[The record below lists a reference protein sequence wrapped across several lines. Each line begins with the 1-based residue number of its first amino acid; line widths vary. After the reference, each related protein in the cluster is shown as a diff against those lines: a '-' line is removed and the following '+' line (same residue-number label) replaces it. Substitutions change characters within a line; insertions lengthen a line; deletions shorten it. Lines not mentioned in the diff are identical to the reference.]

1 MSSHSSLNHI
11 YRTVW
16 NQALGAMVAV
26 AEISRGHTRSVSA
39 GAGGAVAVGAG
50 GFGLKVFAASVALA
64 WSAMPLVAEANP
76 VGGVAVVG
84 QATYAATGNQLL
96 VTTQNGAGTS
106 HSAINWQSFSIPLGS
121 GTFFQQPT
129 AASTS
134 INRVVTNTPSQLFGT
149 LGSNGNLVLVN
160 QSGITVGAGAVVDT
174 AGFTAS
180 ALRMTDA
187 DALAGRL
194 RFGDGTAPAG
204 DVSVLGQVLARSGDV
219 VVLGANVATG
229 KDAVIQAS
237 NGSTILAAGQQVE
250 LTGRGLEGITLQV
263 QAPAD
268 SAVNLG
274 TLKGDAVGVF
284 AGTLKHS
291 GLIQATTAT
300 LEGGKVVLKASGDA
314 FVEGAGKIIA
324 TGTKGGAVDVLGNR
338 VAVMDQAAIDVSGT
352 FAGGTVRIGGDYQ
365 GNDASV
371 PNAQVTYFGARASVK
386 ADATGS
392 GNGGKVI
399 VWADDTARAYGAISA
414 RGGSQNGDGGF
425 VETSGKIHLEA
436 TRAPDISAPNGKGGH
451 WLLDP
456 SDLTVVAGAAAPV
469 NLTGTSIFNT
479 TANSTPSQISVDTIN
494 TALGLGNVEISTAAF
509 GGKITF
515 DGDPSTGALLIK
527 PASPTTSSTFTATAG
542 ANGIEIRGGSAT
554 FGGNVTFES
563 NAGYGLNVYLNPS
576 AGNNVFIDSTANLT
590 FRGYAGGTLVA
601 AIQSQTND
609 TQRWDNRGKVNLEGD
624 SLINLKAGGVRTG
637 FKNNSDVVNPSLN
650 INTTN
655 TWSFLSDSTNQDG
668 RIDNGSVINVNVNT
682 SWEARFNQT
691 STGTLNVLAGKV
703 LSMQNPDAI
712 AGTVTLGAGAY
723 LNPSERHATAN
734 PSFAG
739 ATINGPGRLD
749 VNSTGNSASD
759 ISLVGAI
766 LGDGVTITKS
776 FSDLLTIPNTTT
788 IAASG
793 ANFYS
798 AGALVVDKAISS
810 TGDIKLIAGW
820 NGSAVSPLATVSGK
834 NLTVNGA
841 VTADGAVEILASGS
855 FSTPGAGIAGAR
867 VAIETAGDLTVGG
880 SIHATN
886 NVFPALKLAAGGTL
900 ALGSG
905 ANVHGTEVSIILQ
918 GNLINIDPAAAINA
932 GGSGDVWLQPRAD
945 NRPVN
950 IVADIKPTPGS
961 SLDLS
966 KAELSRVTAGTLHVG
981 SGSAGQLTVG
991 APISLSTV
999 GTIALETGN
1008 SAIAINDAVSNT
1020 RPGGGKVSIS
1030 TNSYLGSPNPAAAIT
1045 GSGLIT
1051 ARYIDLQPNSAGAIG
1066 SSGSP
1071 LNTSA
1076 NQSPAGAGVTGFAIG
1091 PGLPTATPSSVYIN
1105 HIGEA
1110 NLTSVKLGVDAPLS
1124 FTATGYDFSTT
1135 HYDGNIVV
1143 NSAINTGSGSL
1154 TLTSADGSL
1163 TLNGDLTSSTTL
1175 QATAAKDVIQN
1186 ANILYSG
1193 VSSPSITVSGGSIH
1207 MGILG
1212 AGNVVKTQTTTGTIS
1227 YTSTVGEV
1235 AVGLLDTGVGG
1246 SVQVSARTDIL
1257 DNNNT
1262 ALNIKSGSI
1271 ALMAGLA
1278 GYAGSVS
1285 LDTQA
1290 SSLSVTNSSATTA
1303 SIVSIRNTGSAVG
1316 ASVYS
1321 SDTTSQLTIT
1331 NDNTINVGHIGG
1343 ATNTT
1348 LTAVGTASDI
1358 TVEEIHLPSNS
1369 TTLLSAG
1376 DMVLNAGRDILVTH
1390 DHIEAGGSVTA
1401 TAGRNIRVSTGTTQ
1415 NDFAYIRAASD
1426 IVLTATTG
1434 GLYLDQASPSTAD
1447 ITSSDGDIKVVTGN
1461 GFKNGNFTGFGGS
1474 VSAPNGRWLI
1484 YAPDPGSVN
1493 KGDLNPTLY
1502 LYNTPSNGGTV
1513 AASESGFIYASPLYV
1528 DANFSGILS
1537 STFGVNP
1544 TATLGYNL
1552 RGLDTGDTSTAAT
1565 VSSRSVSFSN
1575 WPITAATNAG
1585 SYPLQFSGSSA
1596 TLPFSL
1602 TAGTSQTY
1610 TVNPATITVRNVTA
1624 GLTGL
1629 VSKVYDGNDLASLVP
1644 SNFVLSGFVSGDS
1657 ATVSKTTG
1665 IYTGKNVGTGLAVTT
1680 TLASS
1685 DFRAVG
1691 STNFANYILPTSASG
1706 NVGVITPASISAV
1719 TGITATGKE
1728 YDAKLDAALNSASAA
1743 FTGKKGTDVL
1753 TVATSVGAFE
1763 DKNAGTGKTVNITG
1777 LSLGGV
1783 DAKNYTLVST
1793 TATTTADITKASIS
1807 AVTGITAAGKEYEAK
1822 TTAMLNTA
1830 NAAFTGEI
1838 IGDVLTVATSTGA
1851 FADKNAGVG
1860 KTVNITGLSL
1870 GGADAQNYTLA
1881 KDSATTTADIT
1892 KATISAVTGITAA
1905 GKEYDAKTS
1914 AMLNTAN
1921 AAFTGEIS
1929 GDVLTVKTSVGAFAD
1944 KNAGTGKTVNIIGL
1958 SLDGADAKNYTLA
1971 KDTATTTADITKA
1984 SISAVTGITAA
1995 GKAYDAKT
2003 TAVLNS
2009 ANAAFTGEISG
2020 DVLTVAAS
2028 VGTFADKNAGVGKTV
2043 NITGLSLGGTD
2054 AQNYTLAK
2062 TTGTTAADITKANIS
2077 AVTGITAAGKE
2088 YDAKTAAVLTTAT
2101 AAFAGEITG
2110 DVLTVATAVGAFVD
2124 KNAGAAKIVNITGL
2138 SLGGADA
2145 QNYTL
2150 ATTTA
2155 TATASI
2161 SKANISAVTGII
2173 AAGKEYDA
2181 KTTAVLTTTNAA
2193 FAGSISGDALT
2204 VATSVGAFADKNAG
2218 VGKTVNITGL
2228 SLGGADAQNYTL
2240 TSITGTAK
2248 ADITAKAL
2256 AAGGITAANKIYDGK
2271 LDATLN
2277 TANLVLTGVVAG
2289 DSVTTADV
2297 KGAFADKNAGVGK
2310 TVNITSLSLDGT
2322 DAKNYTVAK
2331 DMVTVTAD
2339 ITKAEIS
2346 AVTEVTA
2353 ANKPYDA
2360 KTDATLITA
2369 NAVFAGKISGD
2380 ALTVATSVGAFE
2392 DKNAGTDKKV
2402 KITGL
2407 SLGGDDAKNYTLL
2420 STTGTT
2426 KANISKADIS
2436 AVTEV
2441 TATNKPYDA
2450 KTDATLNTANAVF
2463 AGKISGDALTV
2474 ATSVGAFEDKNAG
2487 TDKKVN
2493 ITGLSLGGDDAK
2505 NYTLVSTTGTTKADV
2520 APKALTV
2527 GGITGANKVYDGKLD
2542 APLVTSG
2549 IVLTGLVAG
2558 DSVTTANVKGAFVDK
2573 NVGTS
2578 KQVNLSG
2585 LTLAGTDARN
2595 YTLTVQSTTSA
2606 DITVRPTSTWS
2617 GAAGTNNWNDA
2628 GNWDALPDG
2637 ANVLAVNIGN
2647 IGSGSG
2653 TVAFDSGSVSLQNLS
2668 SAQTLA
2674 IGGGTLQ
2681 VSGALTTSGFSQS
2694 AGTVT
2699 GGGSFTAS
2707 GAFNQSGGN
2716 IDMASIAATQSSGNI
2731 TVNSLKAASVNLTG
2745 GSISETLAGG
2755 IETTTLTTQ
2764 STGGTVLTGPGN
2776 KIGTWNAFN
2785 TGSGE
2790 LRLTNT
2796 GLITVTAIND
2806 GGDFNIDSFGGVVT
2820 KGQVKTSGAISIT
2833 ANSPLT
2839 VGVAG
2844 LSAGGNIVLRATNLT
2859 SAGNIVLDGP
2869 VESAKGSVTLKAAS
2883 NLTQNSSVRAPLGV
2897 SASAD
2902 GILTLGPL
2910 ATSGFQPVSYVVASK
2925 PVTSP
2930 PPPGALSTV
2939 SDIVVALMSGT
2950 SAIETPAAQQAQAAA
2965 NVPMKDKDKEKDTTK
2980 EALVSEGGICR
2991 P

>member
-1 MSSHSSLNHI
+1 M
-11 YRTVW
+11 
-16 NQALGAMVAV
+16 
-26 AEISRGHTRSVSA
+26 
-39 GAGGAVAVGAG
+39 
-50 GFGLKVFAASVALA
+50 
-64 WSAMPLVAEANP
+64 
-76 VGGVAVVG
+76 
-84 QATYAATGNQLL
+84 
-96 VTTQNGAGTS
+96 
-106 HSAINWQSFSIPLGS
+106 
-121 GTFFQQPT
+121 
-129 AASTS
+129 
-134 INRVVTNTPSQLFGT
+134 
-149 LGSNGNLVLVN
+149 
-160 QSGITVGAGAVVDT
+160 
-174 AGFTAS
+174 
-180 ALRMTDA
+180 
-187 DALAGRL
+187 
-194 RFGDGTAPAG
+194 
-204 DVSVLGQVLARSGDV
+204 
-219 VVLGANVATG
+219 
-229 KDAVIQAS
+229 
-237 NGSTILAAGQQVE
+237 
-250 LTGRGLEGITLQV
+250 
-263 QAPAD
+263 
-268 SAVNLG
+268 
-274 TLKGDAVGVF
+274 
-284 AGTLKHS
+284 
-291 GLIQATTAT
+291 
-300 LEGGKVVLKASGDA
+300 
-314 FVEGAGKIIA
+314 
-324 TGTKGGAVDVLGNR
+324 
-338 VAVMDQAAIDVSGT
+338 
-352 FAGGTVRIGGDYQ
+352 
-365 GNDASV
+365 
-371 PNAQVTYFGARASVK
+371 
-386 ADATGS
+386 
-392 GNGGKVI
+392 
-399 VWADDTARAYGAISA
+399 
-414 RGGSQNGDGGF
+414 
-425 VETSGKIHLEA
+425 
-436 TRAPDISAPNGKGGH
+436 
-451 WLLDP
+451 
-456 SDLTVVAGAAAPV
+456 
-469 NLTGTSIFNT
+469 
-479 TANSTPSQISVDTIN
+479 
-494 TALGLGNVEISTAAF
+494 
-509 GGKITF
+509 
-515 DGDPSTGALLIK
+515 
-527 PASPTTSSTFTATAG
+527 
-542 ANGIEIRGGSAT
+542 
-554 FGGNVTFES
+554 
-563 NAGYGLNVYLNPS
+563 
-576 AGNNVFIDSTANLT
+576 
-590 FRGYAGGTLVA
+590 
-601 AIQSQTND
+601 
-609 TQRWDNRGKVNLEGD
+609 
-624 SLINLKAGGVRTG
+624 
-637 FKNNSDVVNPSLN
+637 
-650 INTTN
+650 
-655 TWSFLSDSTNQDG
+655 
-668 RIDNGSVINVNVNT
+668 
-682 SWEARFNQT
+682 
-691 STGTLNVLAGKV
+691 
-703 LSMQNPDAI
+703 
-712 AGTVTLGAGAY
+712 
-723 LNPSERHATAN
+723 
-734 PSFAG
+734 
-739 ATINGPGRLD
+739 
-749 VNSTGNSASD
+749 
-759 ISLVGAI
+759 
-766 LGDGVTITKS
+766 
-776 FSDLLTIPNTTT
+776 
-788 IAASG
+788 
-793 ANFYS
+793 
-798 AGALVVDKAISS
+798 VDKAISS

-2392 DKNAGTDKKV
+2392 DKNAGVDKKV
-2402 KITGL
+2402 NITGL

-2487 TDKKVN
+2487 VDKKVN